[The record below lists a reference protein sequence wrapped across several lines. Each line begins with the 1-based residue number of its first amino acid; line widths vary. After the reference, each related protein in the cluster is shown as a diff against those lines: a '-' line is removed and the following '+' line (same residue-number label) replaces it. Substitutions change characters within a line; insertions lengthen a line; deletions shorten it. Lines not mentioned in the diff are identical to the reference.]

1 MISLKSSCFSVYVC
15 EQANTTTRH
24 THTWL
29 WNVNNSR
36 MMSSTRRG
44 ELKSERYRL
53 VLCCA
58 CAGSERTHLCVSL
71 FLLLHLKHVS
81 GMTNIYNHIRWRFMC
96 GLDERMQSFIF
107 MWLVCVCVWGGT
119 CILYCMSCF
128 WVKYIRWSSSLR
140 YTLCADKT

>member
-1 MISLKSSCFSVYVC
+1 MRTS
-15 EQANTTTRH
+15 EHHDTRH

-53 VLCCA
+53 VLCS

-107 MWLVCVCVWGGT
+107 MWLVCVRRNLHF
-119 CILYCMSCF
+119 ILHELF
-128 WVKYIRWSSSLR
+128 LWVKYIRWSSSLR
-140 YTLCADKT
+140 YTLCVQTRHKNTSQICA